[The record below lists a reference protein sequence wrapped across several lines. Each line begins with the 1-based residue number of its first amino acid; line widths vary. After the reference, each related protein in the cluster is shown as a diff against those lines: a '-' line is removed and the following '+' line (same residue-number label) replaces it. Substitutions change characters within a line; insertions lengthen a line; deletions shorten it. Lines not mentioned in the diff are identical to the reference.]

1 MKIVKYTWFLSLLL
15 AALTAWGSAYADSE
29 LDELIET
36 ALQDNPMVAAQ
47 RSQLMATR
55 YRVPQAGSLDDPR
68 IGVRASNIPLS
79 NLGLNNTPMSGI
91 DFSLAQKVPFPG
103 KLKYRKKAEQA
114 ESEAVEQLLEELEN
128 RIRFEVSQAY
138 YELYRIDKALYVTRQ
153 NRALLISLAKA
164 AEARYATNQAK
175 GPDVFRAQTFASE
188 LENSVIELRQERE
201 SAVVRLNTLLN
212 QASETPRKLRYRF
225 KIKQPPD
232 QPEWDDVLEARPLLK
247 ALSDQVTAA
256 DHRVTLAKRQYF
268 PDFDVSVSYRLRE
281 AAPGDPVNGSDFISG
296 GVNMNI
302 PLWAHWRQGPRVKEN
317 RARKMYAEQHY
328 EAVMD
333 DAVYDAKSTYQ
344 RLARQHRQ
352 IGIFSTRLLPQS
364 RATYETSLAAYET
377 SQIDFFST
385 IEALKDKHEIELSY
399 YDIRSAYQITR
410 ARYEW
415 VVGQASGETEVT
427 P

>member
-1 MKIVKYTWFLSLLL
+1 MKIVKYIWFLSVLL
-15 AALTAWGSAYADSE
+15 AALTVWGSAYANGE
-29 LDELIET
+29 LDALIET
-36 ALQDNPMVAAQ
+36 ALEDNPMVAAQ
-47 RSQLMATR
+47 RSQLMATQ
-55 YRVPQAGSLDDPR
+55 YRVPQAGALEDPR
-68 IGVRASNIPLS
+68 IGVRVSNIPL
-79 NLGLNNTPMSGI
+79 NDLGLNKTPMSGI
-91 DFSLAQKVPFPG
+91 DFSLAQKIPFPG
-103 KLKYRKKAEQA
+103 KLKYRKK
-114 ESEAVEQLLEELEN
+114 VEQSESAAEKAMLGELEN
-128 RIRFEVSQAY
+128 RIRYEVSQAY

-153 NRALLISLAKA
+153 NRALLIALANA

-175 GPDVFRAQTFASE
+175 GPDVFRAQTFASK
-188 LENSVIELRQERE
+188 LENRLIELRQERE

-212 QASETPRKLRYRF
+212 QASETPQKLRYRF
-225 KIKQPPD
+225 KIKKPPV
-232 QPEWDDVLEARPLLK
+232 QPEWDEVLEERPLLK

-256 DHRVTLAKRQYF
+256 EHRVTVAKRQYF

-281 AAPGDPVNGSDFISG
+281 PAPGDPVNGSDFISG
-296 GVNMNI
+296 GVRMNI

-364 RATYETSLAAYET
+364 RATYKTSLAAYEV

-385 IEALKDKHEIELSY
+385 IDALKDQYEIALSY
-399 YDIRSAYQITR
+399 YDIRSAYQVTR
-410 ARYEW
+410 ARYDW
-415 VVGQASGETEVT
+415 VVGQGSDNREVT